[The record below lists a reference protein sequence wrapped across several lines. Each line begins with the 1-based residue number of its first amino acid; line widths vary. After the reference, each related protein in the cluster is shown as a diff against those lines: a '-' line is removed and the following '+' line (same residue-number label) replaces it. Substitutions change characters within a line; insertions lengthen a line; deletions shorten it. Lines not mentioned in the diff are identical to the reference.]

1 LELPVCIHLTF
12 AGVGD
17 LSNWAVE
24 VAFLQLRC
32 EAGYT
37 LPSHT
42 KGDIK
47 ELKIRDNYKQVNR
60 TLNPSIE

>member
-47 ELKIRDNYKQVNR
+47 ELKIRRQLQTSEQDLEPFN
-60 TLNPSIE
+60 